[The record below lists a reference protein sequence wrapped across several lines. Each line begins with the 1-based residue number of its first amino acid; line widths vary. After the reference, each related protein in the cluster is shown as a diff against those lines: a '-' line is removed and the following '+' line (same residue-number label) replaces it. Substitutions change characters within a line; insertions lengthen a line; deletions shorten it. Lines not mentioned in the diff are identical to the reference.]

1 MAGPDREQ
9 ERALVDRILFLA
21 GQVAQTEERGGRL
34 KTRLPLGVETP
45 SLNYEC
51 DVQFLKAEYNQAV
64 AQALALGYVTEESL
78 RAAGLP
84 VQMPT

>member
-1 MAGPDREQ
+1 MELNEAQ
-9 ERALVDRILFLA
+9 LIDRILTLA
-21 GQVAQTEERGGRL
+21 DQVAQTEERADHL
-34 KTRLPLGVETP
+34 KTRVPLGVETP

-64 AQALALGYVTEESL
+64 AQAIALGYLTEEAL
-78 RAAGLP
+78 RGAGYP

>member
-1 MAGPDREQ
+1 MAGRDPE
-9 ERALVDRILFLA
+9 EEKALVDRILFLA
-21 GQVAQTEERGGRL
+21 DQVAQAEERAGHL
-34 KTRLPLGVETP
+34 KTRVPLGAETP

-64 AQALALGYVTEESL
+64 AQALALGYLTEESL